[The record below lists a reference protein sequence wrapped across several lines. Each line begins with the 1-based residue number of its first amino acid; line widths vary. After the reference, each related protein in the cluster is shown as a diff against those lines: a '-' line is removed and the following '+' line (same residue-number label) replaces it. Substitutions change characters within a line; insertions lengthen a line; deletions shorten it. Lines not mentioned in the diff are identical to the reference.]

1 MQILRKSTPFI
12 CALAF
17 ASGCGSVSREEFD
30 SLQRLNVSLAYARR
44 DYKLQPG
51 DVVKITVFR
60 AAEFPQEYNQQIAVQ
75 PDGRLHL
82 VGVDKPIRA
91 EGLTVTEL
99 NANIHQ
105 AYSSVFDRPGAQQGE
120 RAWFVTAQFMTSE
133 KAAWLPDQV
142 FVTGQV
148 RRAGAVPYRRGITM
162 LQAIASTGGWLV
174 TANDWRVVL
183 LRMNSEGRTVTREVD
198 LTQIVG
204 HYESDVELFP
214 GDVVYV
220 PLSFIAQLNVWI
232 DLYVRGLL
240 PFNPSIIRSFLLFGD
255 TFQ

>member
-1 MQILRKSTPFI
+1 MRIFRNHTPWI
-12 CALAF
+12 CLALA
-17 ASGCGSVSREEFD
+17 AGCGSVSREEFD
-30 SLQRLNVSLAYARR
+30 SLQRLNISLAYAQR

-60 AAEFPQEYNQQIAVQ
+60 AAEFPQEYNQQISVQ

-91 EGLTVTEL
+91 EGLSVTEL
-99 NANIHQ
+99 NAKVREAYASIFDQ
-105 AYSSVFDRPGAQQGE
+105 AGVQQDE
-120 RAWFVTAQFMTSE
+120 RRWFVTAQFMTSE
-133 KAAWLPDQV
+133 KSAWLPDQV

-148 RRAGAVPYRRGITM
+148 RRAGAVPYRRGLTVI
-162 LQAIASTGGWLV
+162 QAIASVGGWLV

-198 LTQIVG
+198 ITQIVG
-204 HYESDVELFP
+204 HYESDIELFP

-220 PLSFIAQLNVWI
+220 PLSFIAQVNVWI
-232 DLYVRGLL
+232 DLYIRGLL

-255 TFQ
+255 FLQ

>member
-1 MQILRKSTPFI
+1 MRILRKHSPWI
-12 CALAF
+12 CALTF
-17 ASGCGSVSREEFD
+17 AAGCGSVSREEFD
-30 SLQRLNVSLAYARR
+30 SLQRLNISLAYARR

-51 DVVKITVFR
+51 DQVKITVFR
-60 AAEFPQEYNQQIAVQ
+60 AAEFPQEYNQQISVQ

-99 NANIHQ
+99 NGKVKE
-105 AYSSVFDRPGAQQGE
+105 AYGSVFDQPGAQQDE
-120 RAWFVTAQFMTSE
+120 RRWFVTVQFMTSE
-133 KAAWLPDQV
+133 RAAWLPDQV
-142 FVTGQV
+142 YVTGQV
-148 RRAGAVPYRRGITM
+148 RRAGAVPYRRGLTVI
-162 LQAIASTGGWLV
+162 QAISSVGGWLV

-183 LRMNSEGRTVTREVD
+183 LRMNSEGRTVTREID
-198 LTQIVG
+198 ITRIVG

-232 DLYVRGLL
+232 DLYIRGLL
-240 PFNPSIIRSFLLFGD
+240 PFNPSVIRSFFLFGD
-255 TFQ
+255 FLQ